1 MHASCIP
8 RVIVAALACAVA
20 CVIHAQTTASFTQR
34 AFVGKDFFLGYVLNT
49 PDWVSVEASD
59 DLLTWTP
66 VASVAST
73 NSVTMFLDQGADAH
87 ALRFYRLKHPGVAVE
102 DLEPLWQSHSA
113 SGYRC
118 EVQHVRTHGPPYLLT
133 ATVTV
138 VGGQK
143 TISGAEADGQPLEQ
157 PDSLD
162 FPSVEEVFAALKQAQ
177 EAGCRRVA
185 MTYDAAD
192 GHPVWCVIER
202 LIGVSPGKATDEFRI
217 RNLTYLSNGNGS

>member
-1 MHASCIP
+1 MHASSGP

-20 CVIHAQTTASFTQR
+20 CVIQAQTTASFTQR
-34 AFVGKDFFLGYVLNT
+34 TFVGKDFFLAYLLNT
-49 PDWVSVEASD
+49 PHWVSVEA
-59 DLLTWTP
+59 L
-66 VASVAST
+66 
-73 NSVTMFLDQGADAH
+73 
-87 ALRFYRLKHPGVAVE
+87 
-102 DLEPLWQSHSA
+102 
-113 SGYRC
+113 
-118 EVQHVRTHGPPYLLT
+118 
-133 ATVTV
+133 TV

-143 TISGAEADGQPLEQ
+143 TISGAEADGQPLDQ

-202 LIGVSPGKATDEFRI
+202 LIAVYPGKATDEFRI
-217 RNLTYLSNGNGS
+217 RNLTYLPDGNGS